1 MRDNGVMALGPVELI
16 VLTFPPEDL
25 GEGVRA
31 TLGQLTEI
39 SHVRVVDAL
48 VVRSDAAGR
57 ACSMEIADV
66 PGLADGRAGFGGLTS
81 GLITGT
87 DVDDVAALVGRG
99 TDALAVL
106 VQLQWVNDLADL
118 VAPANGSVVALTP
131 VHAVHAVSPGTLAW
145 PSDAGRSGPV

>member
-1 MRDNGVMALGPVELI
+1 MG
-16 VLTFPPEDL
+16 
-25 GEGVRA
+25 
-31 TLGQLTEI
+31 
-39 SHVRVVDAL
+39 HVRVVDAL

-57 ACSMEIADV
+57 ACSMEIDDV
-66 PGLADGRAGFGGLTS
+66 PDLADGRDRFGGLTS

-118 VAPANGSVVALTP
+118 VATTNGSVVALTP
-131 VHAVHAVSPGTLAW
+131 VHAVHAVPPGTLAVL
-145 PSDAGRSGPV
+145 DRG